1 MNGSNSLVQER
12 TRDCSVSTNIANVYH
27 TINYKFLPLMC
38 FAVMWINVFKMSS
51 CYWVQL
57 VHTCENWGC
66 EFNLIIHIN
75 RHLYGGRAEGRALS
89 KNIWLAFTMLWVPF
103 PGTQINKILKW
114 FGDIKRI
121 VTFKKEHG
129 LSGLSC
135 HLRPYCCSVHCLWGP
150 CLGLWSYFGWGPC
163 SWSVPETIR
172 KPIIPAPADYKE
184 QGSYWTLIQMTADT
198 QVRKRDM
205 GDFWDYPYPP

>member
-1 MNGSNSLVQER
+1 MNGSNSLVQEK
-12 TRDCSVSTNIANVYH
+12 TRDYSVSTNIANVYH

-57 VHTCENWGC
+57 VHTCENWGW
-66 EFNLIIHIN
+66 EFDLIIHIN
-75 RHLYGGRAEGRALS
+75 RHLYGEGAEGRALS

-129 LSGLSC
+129 L
-135 HLRPYCCSVHCLWGP
+135 CCPWGP
-150 CLGLWSYFGWGPC
+150 YEYELTTLL
-163 SWSVPETIR
+163 PETIMMSR
-172 KPIIPAPADYKE
+172 SMVLQQPGSLLMSVACVATRGHADVHSLCCSMKPC
-184 QGSYWTLIQMTADT
+184 
-198 QVRKRDM
+198 
-205 GDFWDYPYPP
+205 